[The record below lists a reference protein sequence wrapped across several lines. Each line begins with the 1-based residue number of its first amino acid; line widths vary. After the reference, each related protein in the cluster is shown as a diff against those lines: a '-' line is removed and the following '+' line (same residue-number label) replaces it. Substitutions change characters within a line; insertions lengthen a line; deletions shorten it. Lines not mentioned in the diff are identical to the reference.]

1 MTWWRFRAVCGRANF
16 MQIPVRTVSESNTFI
31 IKLQMVTKAGC
42 FKKTS
47 KSLPSTKTFGPKY
60 FLELSQTD
68 TKTMKT
74 SQKRQNL
81 RVGQAK
87 TEIRSYEISLGCP
100 AIREQMESN
109 PVRELGTR
117 TDGG

>member
-1 MTWWRFRAVCGRANF
+1 

-60 FLELSQTD
+60 FLELS
-68 TKTMKT
+68 
-74 SQKRQNL
+74 
-81 RVGQAK
+81 
-87 TEIRSYEISLGCP
+87 
-100 AIREQMESN
+100 
-109 PVRELGTR
+109 
-117 TDGG
+117 

>member
-1 MTWWRFRAVCGRANF
+1 
-16 MQIPVRTVSESNTFI
+16 
-31 IKLQMVTKAGC
+31 
-42 FKKTS
+42 
-47 KSLPSTKTFGPKY
+47 
-60 FLELSQTD
+60 
-68 TKTMKT
+68 MKT

-81 RVGQAK
+81 RVDQAK